1 MSSTT
6 IAYSHKGGFWKT
18 KYTFVAGW
26 MARVGKL
33 FYSGA
38 KAPTAQATWRHNSD
52 SAQRTAYYISSET
65 TPIGSGISVSFNKN
79 VSQNKIY
86 KSFSIE
92 GTSNING
99 ANTFVVN
106 SDSDDVK
113 SGSMGRMTNKGG
125 VLYGHIGN
133 SSVYLDGSNIRYVGR
148 ISSKA
153 TRDPN
158 SENNKYVYFYLQGAE
173 RLKTNRA
180 SMYVL
185 YDGSSW
191 YNLTGEPTT
200 IDKSKTFGNNGV
212 FIDEFV
218 KTVGEL
224 DLSVET
230 QIVPIGGVEVRM
242 TASDVNNAG
251 NITTAINT
259 NYNATTPYL
268 QLFEI
273 TPQQIDGAPPRG
285 QYAQANIALGYNDYE
300 LFALN
305 LNYEPTDL
313 DHSK

>member
-1 MSSTT
+1 MSNTT

-26 MARVGKL
+26 MARVGRL
-33 FYSGA
+33 FYSGD
-38 KAPTAQATWRHNSD
+38 KTPTTQAAWRHNSD
-52 SAQRTAYYISSET
+52 TAKRTAYYIDPGT

-113 SGSMGRMTNKGG
+113 SGSMGRLTNKGG
-125 VLYGHIGN
+125 ILYGHIGN
-133 SSVYLDGSNIRYVGR
+133 SSVYLDGSNIRYVGK

-153 TRDPN
+153 VKDPN
-158 SENNKYVYFYLQGAE
+158 AENSKYVYFYLQGAE
-173 RLKTNRA
+173 RLKTNTA
-180 SMYVL
+180 SRYVL
-185 YDGSSW
+185 YDGSIW
-191 YNLTGEPTT
+191 YDLSGGTTT
-200 IDKSKTFGNNGV
+200 IDKSKTFGNNGIT
-212 FIDEFV
+212 IDKFV
-218 KTVGEL
+218 KTKGEV

-230 QIVPIGGVEVRM
+230 SIVPIGGVEVRM
-242 TASDVNNAG
+242 TALSAADSANIANT
-251 NITTAINT
+251 ITTLYSPT
-259 NYNATTPYL
+259 KPYL

-273 TPQQIDGAPPRG
+273 TPQEIDGAPPRG

>member
-1 MSSTT
+1 MSNTT

-18 KYTFVAGW
+18 KYTFIAGW
-26 MARVGKL
+26 MARVGRL

-38 KAPTAQATWRHNSD
+38 KTPTTQAAWRHNSD
-52 SAQRTAYYISSET
+52 TAKRTAYYIDPET

-113 SGSMGRMTNKGG
+113 SGSMGRLTNKGG
-125 VLYGHIGN
+125 ILYGHIGN
-133 SSVYLDGSNIRYVGR
+133 SSVYLDGSNIRYVGK

-153 TRDPN
+153 VRDPN
-158 SENNKYVYFYLQGAE
+158 SENSKYVYFYLQGAE
-173 RLKTNRA
+173 RLKTSIA
-180 SMYVL
+180 SRYVL
-185 YDGSSW
+185 YDGSTW
-191 YNLTGEPTT
+191 YDLSGGATT
-200 IDKSKTFGNNGV
+200 IDKSKTFGNNGIT
-212 FIDEFV
+212 IDKFV
-218 KTVGEL
+218 KTKGEV

-230 QIVPIGGVEVRM
+230 SIDPIGGVEVRM
-242 TASDVNNAG
+242 TALSAADSANIAST
-251 NITTAINT
+251 ITTK
-259 NYNATTPYL
+259 YNFTTPYL

-273 TPQQIDGAPPRG
+273 TPQEIDGAPPRG